1 MCWLAELP
9 RLEYMNSHLII
20 LYFKDVSRRIQGGFK
35 SVPMMFQERLK
46 GVSRE
51 CLGCFDGISKKF
63 KGYFSVF

>member
-1 MCWLAELP
+1 MFQESLKEVP
-9 RLEYMNSHLII
+9 
-20 LYFKDVSRRIQGGFK
+20 RRILGGFK
-35 SVPMMFQERLK
+35 NVPIMFQQRLK